1 MNYFVLSATQS
12 ENCPISLVEDA
23 ILYSDKEQANSSIE
37 PGSLPWYSYKTSGD
51 CELPKN
57 GILVLKS
64 KKTKMSFRN
73 INKNIY
79 VVNEHFK
86 KILQNYINADF
97 LNVNVVSEKLE
108 AIDEKR
114 YFIFRFNNL
123 VNYIDVIDLN
133 KSKYEFS
140 EGDLILEKVQI
151 LESINE
157 NIFKIKDIDPA
168 QDTFFISEIVK
179 NGIEKIEFN
188 DIKIHNVSTAKWR
201 DSDDFTVMFLEEN
214 EVNEYVWPI

>member
-108 AIDEKR
+108 AIDEKG

-179 NGIEKIEFN
+179 NAIEKIEFN

>member
-1 MNYFVLSATQS
+1 MNYFVLSSTQS
-12 ENCPISLVEDA
+12 ENCSISLVEDA
-23 ILYSDKEQANSSIE
+23 ILYSDKEQANSSVE
-37 PGSLPWYSYKTSGD
+37 QGSLPWYSYKTSGD

-57 GILVLKS
+57 GILVLKN
-64 KKTKMSFRN
+64 KNTKMSFRN

-79 VVNEHFK
+79 VVNEHLK
-86 KILQNYINADF
+86 IILQNYISADF
-97 LNVNVVSEKLE
+97 FNVKIVREKLE
-108 AIDEKR
+108 PIDENG

-123 VNYIDVIDLN
+123 VNYIDVIDSN
-133 KSKYEFS
+133 KSTYEFS

-179 NGIEKIEFN
+179 NDIETIELN
-188 DIKIHNVSTAKWR
+188 DIKIYTVSAAKWR
-201 DSDDFTVMFLEEN
+201 DSEDFTVMFLEEN